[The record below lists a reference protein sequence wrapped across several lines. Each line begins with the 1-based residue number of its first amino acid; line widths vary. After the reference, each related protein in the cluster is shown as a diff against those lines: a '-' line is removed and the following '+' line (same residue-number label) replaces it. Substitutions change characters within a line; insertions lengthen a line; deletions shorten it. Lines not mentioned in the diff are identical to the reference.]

1 MTIIMTRREIK
12 EQAAKIVL
20 VSLDYLIANCSTLD
34 TQQPTT

>member
-1 MTIIMTRREIK
+1 MTRREIK

-20 VSLDYLIANCSTLD
+20 VILDFLIANYNTSD